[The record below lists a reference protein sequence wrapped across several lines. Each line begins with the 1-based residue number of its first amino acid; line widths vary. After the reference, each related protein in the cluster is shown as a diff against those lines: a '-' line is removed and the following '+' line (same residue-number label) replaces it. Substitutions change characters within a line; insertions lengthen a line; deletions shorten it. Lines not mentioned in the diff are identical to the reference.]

1 MPRVSFCQSGAG
13 GFTGL
18 ALVEIKHAKTV
29 LIVYFHWTGVGIFG
43 RLLSCAQRS
52 RCEVKVKVVSG
63 ASKLYKFLEK
73 GGQTPVYLETIATG
87 SITPHAITTLIVL
100 ISWIILIV
108 IVVIEAAERPTAG
121 HLLFVTLRTILAR

>member
-1 MPRVSFCQSGAG
+1 M
-13 GFTGL
+13 
-18 ALVEIKHAKTV
+18 ALVEIKHTKIV
-29 LIVYFHWTGVGIFG
+29 LIVYFHWTAFGIFG
-43 RLLSCAQRS
+43 RLLSCPQRS

-63 ASKLYKFLEK
+63 ASKLCEFLEK

-100 ISWIILIV
+100 ISWVILIV